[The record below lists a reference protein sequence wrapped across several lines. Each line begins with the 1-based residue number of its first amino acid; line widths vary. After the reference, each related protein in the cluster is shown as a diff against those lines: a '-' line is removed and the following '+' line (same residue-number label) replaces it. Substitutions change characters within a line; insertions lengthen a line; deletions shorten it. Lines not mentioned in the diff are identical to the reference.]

1 MTCLGCGRTLK
12 SEKSIQ
18 IEYGPVCY
26 RRMFPGKKK
35 TTMDGNRRD
44 YSLADDKNYSVPGQ
58 YSLSDYI
65 DM

>member
-18 IEYGPVCY
+18 IGYGPVCY
-26 RRMFPGKKK
+26 RKMFLGK
-35 TTMDGNRRD
+35 RR
-44 YSLADDKNYSVPGQ
+44 LPWMEIGEITLWQMIKNYSLPGQ